1 MADLEDRIREMTAAA
16 ENSTAA
22 FGVIGRSL
30 VTRIQ
35 IGFKTSRSPWGVPWL
50 PIKFRVPPVRMKA
63 AKEGRV
69 QVRDEQGRLVLTR
82 AGAAQSA
89 LNQAAAKGKGA
100 AGKPLVNT
108 RKLLQS
114 ITFSATSNSVEVGTN
129 AKQAKLQ
136 HFGGTVVPKNRQA
149 LAFAGP
155 MGEIVFSKAVTIP
168 ARPFMPINPQGAA
181 MLPPA
186 WANGIL
192 RELAAHLKLVPA

>member
-16 ENSTAA
+16 ADSTTA

-35 IGFKTSRSPWGVPWL
+35 LGFKASRSPWGVPWL
-50 PIKFRVPPVRMKA
+50 PIKFRAPPVRMKA
-63 AKEGRV
+63 TKEGRT
-69 QVRDEQGRLVLTR
+69 QVRDDQGNLVLTR

-89 LNQAAAKGKGA
+89 LNEAAAKGEGL
-100 AGKPLVNT
+100 AGKPLVHT

-114 ITFSATSNSVEVGTN
+114 ITFVATPTSVEVGTN

-136 HFGGTVVPKNRQA
+136 HFGGTVVPKNRKS

-155 MGEIVFSKAVTIP
+155 IGEIVFTKAVTIP